1 VPLRPS
7 REQLEP
13 ARVQLTVEL
22 LDERERLTGEDL
34 LRDGAQSCFAQNWA
48 SSVELASAR
57 VELSPLLT
65 ALATRSK

>member
-1 VPLRPS
+1 MPLGPS

-13 ARVQLTVEL
+13 ARVQLAVEL
-22 LDERERLTGEDL
+22 LDERERLPGEDL
-34 LRDGAQSCFAQNWA
+34 LRDGAQNRVTQNWA
-48 SSVELASAR
+48 SSVEPASAR